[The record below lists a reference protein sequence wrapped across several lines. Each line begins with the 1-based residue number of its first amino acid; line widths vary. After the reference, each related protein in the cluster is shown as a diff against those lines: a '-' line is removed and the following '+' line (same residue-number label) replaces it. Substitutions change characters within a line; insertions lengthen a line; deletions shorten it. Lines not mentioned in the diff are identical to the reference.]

1 MINEKKQFSPEEKH
15 RRQTWLEIW
24 LPLLIGLIAC
34 GTLIVLVILG
44 AVHGN
49 SSIARWSAISLI
61 VMIFPVLFISL
72 ASILFVLILDY
83 FLIKGNRILPD
94 YLGNF
99 RQKFESFSAKIQT
112 FLLSIVSFFERL
124 ETLFSA
130 VKNIFNHSK
139 VVKS

>member
-1 MINEKKQFSPEEKH
+1 MTNEKKQFSPEEKH

-34 GTLIVLVILG
+34 GTLIVLVILS

-49 SSIARWSAISLI
+49 SSIAQWSSISLI
-61 VMIFPVLFISL
+61 VMIFPVLFIIL
-72 ASILFVLILDY
+72 VSILFVLTLDY
-83 FLIKGNRILPD
+83 FLIKGNRKLPD

-99 RQKFESFSAKIQT
+99 RQKFELLSAKIQT
-112 FLLSIVSFFERL
+112 FLLSIVSFFERI

-130 VKNIFNHSK
+130 VKNIFKHSK
-139 VVKS
+139 KVKS